1 MKSTENRFKNW
12 PHVQAKELYHVGDLE
27 IHELGYL
34 EKRGWIVIDIRVLP
48 NESDGDRATCLKNHL
63 EGIRMGT
70 IMPVKEGLRHLELE
84 AKIYG
89 LISTKIR
96 PDEVKK
102 AEYTDKTI
110 DDILSIGKDKEFS
123 VQWLIMQK

>member
-1 MKSTENRFKNW
+1 MKNENRFKDW
-12 PHVQAKELYHVGDLE
+12 PHVTGKELYHMGGLE
-27 IHELGYL
+27 IHELAYL
-34 EKRGWIVIDIRVLP
+34 KKRGWIAVDLRVLP

-63 EGIRMGT
+63 EGIRVGT
-70 IMPVKEGLRHLELE
+70 IQPVKEGLRHLELE

-102 AEYTDKTI
+102 ADYSDKTI
-110 DDILSIGKDKEFS
+110 DDILNVGKDKDYS
-123 VQWLIMQK
+123 VQ